1 MALQTGLLLLLKHKI
16 TLIYLL
22 LFIRFITRC
31 YSLSLIVI
39 LCYSLSF
46 VVTSCTT
53 RCNSLYLIGE
63 KSRGKVSKFFPGF
76 LFPDQYFSP
85 IFFHLTMNLSR
96 FFLSRIIIIISNLFA
111 KFIITIFFMYF
122 KHFQRYTNADLK
134 ISLYVLIH
142 IKIIS

>member
-1 MALQTGLLLLLKHKI
+1 MALQIGLLLLLKHKI

-31 YSLSLIVI
+31 HSLSLIVI

-63 KSRGKVSKFFPGF
+63 KSRGKVSKFFPDEI
-76 LFPDQYFSP
+76 FPDQYFSP
-85 IFFHLTMNLSR
+85 IIFFHLTKNLSR
-96 FFLSRIIIIISNLFA
+96 FFLSRIIIISHLFA
-111 KFIITIFFMYF
+111 KFITIFLCTLSIF
-122 KHFQRYTNADLK
+122 KGTLMQ
-134 ISLYVLIH
+134 I
-142 IKIIS
+142 